1 MSAFLDTN
9 VIIDILRRQK
19 ESLAWLSQQRQPLL
33 ITPLVWMEV
42 VAGVR
47 SKNELRP
54 TLDVLEHFRMVYPSQ
69 QDLDWAMHQQ
79 KRLRPIGLIIDIMD
93 YIIASVCFR
102 LGTLIYTHNLKHF
115 KPLLGDDFVI
125 KPYAIGEQA

>member
-9 VIIDILRRQK
+9 VIIDILRRKPESLDWLSEQK
-19 ESLAWLSQQRQPLL
+19 EPLL
-33 ITPLVWMEV
+33 ITPMVWMEI

-47 SKNELRP
+47 NKKELQP
-54 TLDVLEHFRMVYPSQ
+54 TLDVLNFFQLIYPET

-79 KRLRPIGLIIDIMD
+79 KRLRPIGMAIDIMD

-102 LGTLIYTHNLKHF
+102 FATPMYTHNLKHF
-115 KPLLGDDFVI
+115 RPLLGDDFVV
-125 KPYAIGEQA
+125 KPYNYI